1 MGKVEIQVDS
11 IADIGLVKWRQE
23 CQRMFDESY
32 PNCGLSLEV
41 FVARLSA
48 AIDERLTQ
56 IPDGDR
62 DKAITIAK
70 QFGYQTIAERNED
83 AASNARHGD
92 CCHGIAWGH
101 CPAGCGSG
109 YDD

>member
-1 MGKVEIQVDS
+1 MRKVEIEVDS
-11 IADIGLVKWRQE
+11 IADIGLAEWRQE
-23 CQRMFDESY
+23 CRRLFDASSHG
-32 PNCGLSLEV
+32 CGLSLDV

-48 AIDERLTQ
+48 AIDERLAQ
-56 IPDGDR
+56 IPVADR
-62 DKAITIAK
+62 DNAITIAE
-70 QFGYQTIAERNED
+70 QFGYHTMAERNED

-92 CCHGIAWGH
+92 CCHGIAWGC